1 MNNCI
6 LTGEILWVTEVIMAI
21 KTKENFKFEIIAYKM
36 TEGLKEGDLVA
47 VKGKLGSNEDGI
59 YVTAEKIARL
69 EKVEG

>member
-1 MNNCI
+1 MNNFN

-47 VKGKLGSNEDGI
+47 VKGKLKSNEDKVSI
-59 YVTAEKIARL
+59 IAEKITVL
-69 EKVEG
+69 ERIV